1 MGLKVLMIGAYPLE
15 PGTVNGGIESVTS
28 TLVPAL
34 AERDDVDT
42 VTVLRFHEGE
52 ASTGFRSEGPKVN
65 VYYIRGQ
72 KRFAA
77 LTRSFLDVRRARQ
90 LASKVKPDIIHG
102 QEIGRRGDIAVR
114 CSPNCV
120 VTVHGMVHVE
130 TRMAAE
136 RSLRDRLRVRLFD
149 NIVRRVLRRAK
160 VVISISEYDRD
171 ELDGQIRGIPLRIGN
186 PTAPEFFSPAAIAP
200 DPPRLLYA
208 GMLTPLKNP
217 LGLVNA
223 FAQARLAVPD
233 ARLALIGPQPDV
245 QYLQKIRDRVTA
257 LGLDDCVELPGLVD
271 TAQIRSEIAKSRA
284 VVLFSRQENSPTI
297 IAQAMAAG
305 KPVVASRVG
314 GVPEMVDD
322 GETGFLVES
331 EDEVDLSDRLQT
343 LLKDADLCMRM
354 GACAHEVAK
363 QRFMPAEVAAKTV
376 EAYRRAL
383 DR

>member
-1 MGLKVLMIGAYPLE
+1 MGLKILMIGAYPLE

-34 AERDDVDT
+34 AERDDIDS

-77 LTRSFLDVRRARQ
+77 LTGSFLDVRRARRIV
-90 LASKVKPDIIHG
+90 AKVNPDIVHG

-114 CSPNCV
+114 CSPTSV
-120 VTVHGMVHVE
+120 ITVHGMVHVE

-136 RSLRDRLRVRLFD
+136 RSLRDRLRVRIFD

-171 ELDGQIRGIPLRIGN
+171 ALVGLIRGIPLRIGN
-186 PTAPEFFSPAAIAP
+186 PIAAEFFSPVDTAP
-200 DPPRLLYA
+200 VPPRLLYA

-223 FAQARLAVPD
+223 FAEARRGVPD
-233 ARLALIGPQPDV
+233 ARLALIGPQPDAE
-245 QYLQKIRDRVTA
+245 YLQLIRDRVTE
-257 LGLDDCVELPGLVD
+257 LGLDDCVEITGLVD
-271 TAQIRSEIAKSRA
+271 TARIRREIAESRA

-314 GVPEMVDD
+314 GVPEMVED
-322 GETGFLVES
+322 GETGCLVES
-331 EDEVDLSDRLQT
+331 GDEVALSDRLQT
-343 LLKDADLCMRM
+343 LLKDEDLCLRM
-354 GACAHEVAK
+354 GARAHEVARR
-363 QRFMPAEVAAKTV
+363 RFMPAEVAAKTV
-376 EAYRRAL
+376 EAYRKAL
-383 DR
+383 